1 MRTEKANYRIRAAAK
16 SAGVVLWQIAMQLGV
31 SEATMTR
38 KMRTEMSEEEKARI
52 FSIIENLKAEQEGK

>member
-1 MRTEKANYRIRAAAK
+1 MRTKKANHEIRAAARN
-16 SAGVVLWQIAMQLGV
+16 AGVALWQIAIQLGV
-31 SEATMTR
+31 GEATMTR